1 MGLDSLRLPLEP
13 TPGGAALDLINRVRG
28 SPHADDMA
36 VLLLAAVLAAVAVAK
51 SCRPIIRGLLGERK
65 VRRLLRRL
73 GVGAAHDL
81 LLPREGKDGWTQ
93 VDHLAKMPDRI
104 LVLETKNL
112 SGRLSGREGDPTWTQ
127 RFGTRS
133 IPLMNPLRQN
143 ALRLAAVRALAG
155 LAVRVEGMVSVVGD
169 GWFDER
175 VPDGCYRLGSFR
187 KRLLELNGLEC
198 ARKGRRAQLDA
209 AWQRVLG
216 SASRRLR
223 DRRRHRLAI
232 ERAHGRERRLPAGLA
247 YAIGSG
253 VIIGLY
259 LAA

>member
-1 MGLDSLRLPLEP
+1 M
-13 TPGGAALDLINRVRG
+13 GGAAHGLTEGIRG
-28 SPHADDMA
+28 TLLHADDVA
-36 VLLLAAVLAAVAVAK
+36 VLLLAAVLAAVAAAR
-51 SCRPIIRGLLGERK
+51 SCRPIIRGFLGERK

-73 GVGAAHDL
+73 GVEAAHDL
-81 LLPREGKDGWTQ
+81 LLPRESKEGWTQ
-93 VDHLAKMPDRI
+93 VDHLAKLPDRI

-112 SGRLSGREGDPTWTQ
+112 GGRLAGREGDPTWTQ

-133 IPLMNPLRQN
+133 FPLRNPLWQN
-143 ALRLAAVRALAG
+143 ALHLAAVRALAG
-155 LAVRVEGMVSVVGD
+155 PAVRVEGMVLLVGD
-169 GWFDER
+169 GWFGER
-175 VPDGCYRLGSFR
+175 MPDGCYRLEAFR
-187 KRLLELNGLEC
+187 KRLLELNGLERPRE
-198 ARKGRRAQLDA
+198 ARRVHLDA

-232 ERAHGRERRLPAGLA
+232 ERVHGRERRFPAGVA

-253 VIIGLY
+253 IVLGLY

>member
-1 MGLDSLRLPLEP
+1 MDPELLRLLLGPA
-13 TPGGAALDLINRVRG
+13 PGGATRDLIDRILG
-28 SPHADDMA
+28 IPHADDIA
-36 VLLLAAVLAAVAVAK
+36 ALLLAAVLAAVAVAK
-51 SCRPIIRGLLGERK
+51 SCRPIIRGFVGEWK
-65 VRRLLRRL
+65 ARRLLRRL
-73 GVGAAHDL
+73 GVEAAHDL
-81 LLPREGKDGWTQ
+81 LLPREGEDGWTQ
-93 VDHLAKMPDRI
+93 VDHLAKLPDRI

-143 ALRLAAVRALAG
+143 ALHLAAVRALAG
-155 LAVRVEGMVSVVGD
+155 PAVRVEGMVLLVGD

-175 VPDGCYRLGSFR
+175 VPDGCYRFGSFR
-187 KRLLELNGLEC
+187 KRLLELNRLEYP
-198 ARKGRRAQLDA
+198 RKGRRAQLDA

-253 VIIGLY
+253 VTIGLY